1 MARQEAIMALYNHQS
16 TTEAAPFEE
25 RRTRGRIVAF
35 SADIVAEPVPSPAH
49 ALQQMLA
56 ERTADGFIADPAERR
71 RALIRFVG
79 FVALLWGG
87 MGTTLATLMLIA
99 R

>member
-1 MARQEAIMALYNHQS
+1 MALKHKS
-16 TTEAAPFEE
+16 ETEAVPFTE
-25 RRTRGRIVAF
+25 RRTKGRLVAF
-35 SADIVAEPVPSPAH
+35 NADIVAEHVPSPAH

-71 RALIRFVG
+71 RALVRFVG
-79 FVALLWGG
+79 TVLLLWGG
-87 MGTTLATLMLIA
+87 SATGLVTMMMMA